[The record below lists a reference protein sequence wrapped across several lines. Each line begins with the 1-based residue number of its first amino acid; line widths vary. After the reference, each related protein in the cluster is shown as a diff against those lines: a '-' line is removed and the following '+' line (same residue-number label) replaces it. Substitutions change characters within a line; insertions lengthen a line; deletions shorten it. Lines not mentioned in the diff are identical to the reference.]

1 MNSELKIKWAN
12 LKAKLSKDFSDDQLI
27 DLDAIIFLIGLQEL
41 GQFQK
46 KFNKQKK
53 LEILHIAVC
62 KLLSDYGY
70 YQLEFI
76 DQEGWPHYRLNEN
89 LPNLKP
95 GEQTIL
101 IKKAIIKIP
110 GKLNMYVIVVCPTAN
125 SKASPV
131 KPEVDRSL
139 FAESIHPPIT
149 GWKIAVENI
158 PIAPTIDMPSA
169 PDFGI
174 FSAIKP
180 IIFGQK

>member
-1 MNSELKIKWAN
+1 MNSELKIKWVN

-70 YQLEFI
+70 YQLEYI
-76 DQEGWPHYRLNEN
+76 DQEGWPHYKLNEN

-101 IKKAIIKIP
+101 IKKAIINYFEKS
-110 GKLNMYVIVVCPTAN
+110 NY
-125 SKASPV
+125 
-131 KPEVDRSL
+131 
-139 FAESIHPPIT
+139 
-149 GWKIAVENI
+149 
-158 PIAPTIDMPSA
+158 ID
-169 PDFGI
+169 
-174 FSAIKP
+174 
-180 IIFGQK
+180 

>member
-1 MNSELKIKWAN
+1 MNSELKIKWTN
-12 LKAKLSKDFSDDQLI
+12 LKAKLSKDFSDNQLI

-70 YQLEFI
+70 YQLEYI
-76 DQEGWPHYRLNEN
+76 DQEGWPHYKLNEN

-101 IKKAIIKIP
+101 IKKAII
-110 GKLNMYVIVVCPTAN
+110 NYF
-125 SKASPV
+125 V
-131 KPEVDRSL
+131 KS
-139 FAESIHPPIT
+139 
-149 GWKIAVENI
+149 NY
-158 PIAPTIDMPSA
+158 ID
-169 PDFGI
+169 
-174 FSAIKP
+174 
-180 IIFGQK
+180 

>member
-1 MNSELKIKWAN
+1 LNSELKIKWTN
-12 LKAKLSKDFSDDQLI
+12 LKAKLSKDFSDNQLI

-70 YQLEFI
+70 YQLEYI
-76 DQEGWPHYRLNEN
+76 DQEGWPHYKLNEN

-101 IKKAIIKIP
+101 IKKAIINYFEKS
-110 GKLNMYVIVVCPTAN
+110 NY
-125 SKASPV
+125 
-131 KPEVDRSL
+131 
-139 FAESIHPPIT
+139 
-149 GWKIAVENI
+149 
-158 PIAPTIDMPSA
+158 ID
-169 PDFGI
+169 
-174 FSAIKP
+174 
-180 IIFGQK
+180 

>member
-1 MNSELKIKWAN
+1 MNSELKTKWTN
-12 LKAKLSKDFSDDQLI
+12 LKVKLSKDFSDNQLI

-76 DQEGWPHYRLNEN
+76 DQEGWPHYKLNEN

-101 IKKAIIKIP
+101 IKKAIINYFEKS
-110 GKLNMYVIVVCPTAN
+110 NY
-125 SKASPV
+125 
-131 KPEVDRSL
+131 
-139 FAESIHPPIT
+139 
-149 GWKIAVENI
+149 
-158 PIAPTIDMPSA
+158 ID
-169 PDFGI
+169 
-174 FSAIKP
+174 
-180 IIFGQK
+180 